1 MLRPSLMLALSGLLL
16 AGCAS
21 SRRAPPPRV
30 VLETVKQPGWEGLAT
45 ADDQARI
52 AALPATWAAAKAA
65 VGRRAARRMAA
76 EGALLD
82 PAAALDLPA
91 LTPGFYRRRL
101 VRIGGRAG
109 YATFTPDYCYV
120 DGDGA
125 GISFTKQTGQNL
137 PGGWLYAATE
147 RRQVFLGTF
156 RATAAAEQPAYSADP
171 GRDVAGVIE
180 RVAPFRWRL
189 VLTRAGK
196 GALLDVYELIPAVPP
211 GVGAIA
217 AVGR

>member
-1 MLRPSLMLALSGLLL
+1 MPRPLPLLALSGLLL
-16 AGCAS
+16 AGCAA
-21 SRRAPPPRV
+21 RGTPPPRV
-30 VLETVKQPGWEGLAT
+30 AIDTATRHGWEGLAT

-52 AALPATWAAAKAA
+52 AALPTTWAAAKAA

-82 PAAALDLPA
+82 PAAALDLPTP
-91 LTPGFYRRRL
+91 TPGTYWCRL

-109 YATFTPDYCYV
+109 YATFAPDYCYV

-125 GISFTKQTGQNL
+125 GVSFTKQTGQNL
-137 PGGWLYAATE
+137 PGGWLYAANE

-156 RATAAAEQPAYSADP
+156 RATASAEQPAYSTDP
-171 GRDVAGVIE
+171 GRDVAGVVE

-211 GVGAIA
+211 GVGAVA
-217 AVGR
+217 SVGR